1 MAEIRTGNECVQAT
15 PRAAPFG
22 RRTTDLDPFL
32 FAPIGEERN
41 GMLLSVL
48 SALARLDMDPW
59 QEAASLMVMPT
70 QDATAR
76 LTCLLSSSPSC
87 TANPPGPRTIAGL
100 IALLPQAPTRK
111 RGPHGI
117 AWGRGTSAQ
126 WIIAVYFL
134 MTFLMMCAEQF
145 IEGRHAPVS
154 GESRAAEHSQ
164 DALPS
169 PALERNSAGGQ

>member
-22 RRTTDLDPFL
+22 RRTELDPFL

-59 QEAASLMVMPT
+59 QEAATLTIMPT
-70 QDATAR
+70 EDATAR
-76 LTCLLSSSPSC
+76 LTCLLSSLPSY
-87 TANPPGPRTIAGL
+87 AENPPGPGTIAGL
-100 IALLPQAPTRK
+100 IALLPHALMQE
-111 RGPHGI
+111 RGPSGI
-117 AWGRGTSAQ
+117 VWGGGTSAQ
-126 WIIAVYFL
+126 WIIAVYFV

-145 IEGRHAPVS
+145 IEGRQAPVS
-154 GESRAAEHSQ
+154 GENGVAEHSRE
-164 DALPS
+164 ALTS